1 MRGEQYLTK
10 KAQYASVYDKGSSWV
25 SQEIVIRALPNGLD
39 LSRYGIT
46 VSRRVGK
53 AVVRNRVKRLLREI
67 LRQTSLKPGY
77 DIIFIARA
85 TAATTNYSSLGK
97 SIDRLL
103 YQAGLIAGEYEGI
116 SPEVD

>member
-1 MRGEQYLTK
+1 MKREEYLNK
-10 KAQYASVYDKGSSWV
+10 PQQYALVYSEGSSWTSDLV
-25 SQEIVIRALPNGLD
+25 VMKAMPNSLNF
-39 LSRYGIT
+39 SRYGFS
-46 VSRRVGK
+46 VSKKVGK
-53 AVVRNRVKRLLREI
+53 AVIRNRIKRLLREI

-103 YQAGLIAGEYEGI
+103 YQAINSGG
-116 SPEVD
+116 V